1 MTKQVSSDV
10 MQELTNKIQEIVN
23 NYCWNF
29 EEYTPE
35 EVKQLFDADSQEI
48 NYYQSLIKNN
58 TTSKNFLWSSS
69 KVVEEISKA
78 IIEANEYTDGLIKN
92 ISSIKLEYVTSLP
105 TENISESTIYILKST
120 DGTSNDTLNLYNTTN
135 GWTEIGDF
143 TIDLTNYIDR
153 TTYDTDMA
161 LKANKTEVLTPDD
174 IKTDITVTDL
184 TNGDL
189 LGAKVVKDA
198 IDSKA
203 NDSDVVKK
211 TDITTTIDN
220 NSTDEQIASARAVLR
235 SKSAIR
241 MDESV
246 NPENYEVGA
255 WFAEGND
262 SVFLS
267 TSYGH
272 PCSEWHIGY
281 VVTGYEASDSTGYK
295 IILAIAMSG
304 NCYIKIQQWDKW
316 TNWINIG
323 TTSVPNVPVTEVT
336 FTDPNVSIPEENEF
350 GVYCV
355 LNNICYVTLNGLKFS
370 STYTSGTPFANLPK
384 PVFRQDFALTN
395 DYGDISLGKLFLE
408 PNGEIHLYT
417 KVTPVPENG
426 FVSFAYP
433 VAK

>member
-1 MTKQVSSDV
+1 MAIQVSSDV

-23 NYCWNF
+23 NYCWIF

-35 EVKQLFDADSQEI
+35 EVEQLFDADSQEK
-48 NYYQSLIKNN
+48 NYYQSLIKNT

-69 KVVEEISKA
+69 KVAEEISKS
-78 IIEANEYTDGLIKN
+78 IIEDNQYTDNLLKN

-105 TENISESTIYILKST
+105 TENISASTIYILKST

-161 LKANKTEVLTPDD
+161 LKANNTEVLTPDD
-174 IKTDITVTDL
+174 IKTDITATDL

-211 TDITTTIDN
+211 TDIITTIDN

-255 WFAEGND
+255 WFAEGNG
-262 SVFLS
+262 STFLS

-281 VVTGYEASDSTGYK
+281 VVTGYKASDSTGYK

-304 NCYIKIQQWDKW
+304 NCYIKVQQWDKW

-336 FTDPNVSIPEENEF
+336 FTDPNVSIPEEGEF
-350 GVYCV
+350 GRYCV
-355 LNNICYVTLNGLKFS
+355 LNNICYVTLNGLTFN

-395 DYGDISLGKLFLE
+395 DYGDISLGKLFLQVD
-408 PNGEIHLYT
+408 GTIHLYT
-417 KVTPVPENG
+417 RTTPVPDTG
-426 FVSFAYP
+426 FISFSYP